1 MAKRLGVGQGS
12 LMADREPDR
21 LSTEVAEEI
30 LRRIFGD
37 DLLGCTVTLQ
47 EIAEI
52 VHAGAEQRTSQHKE
66 LVEMYEKAM
75 EALNLLATPPGT
87 SEITD
92 LAQLN
97 GLLGE
102 RLDAIQKLTK
112 KVMETTALLQKGGP

>member
-1 MAKRLGVGQGS
+1 MAKGLAVGQGS
-12 LMADREPDR
+12 LMAEREPDR

-37 DLLGCTVTLQ
+37 DLLGCNVTLE
-47 EIAEI
+47 EIATI
-52 VHAGAEQRTSQHKE
+52 VQAGADQRTSQHKE

-75 EALNLLATPPGT
+75 EALNLLATPPVVT
-87 SEITD
+87 DITD

-112 KVMETTALLQKGGP
+112 KVMETTALLQKSGS